1 MEVQMEQIADILSLD
16 PVLFLSN
23 QKAEALIWQSF
34 SLKGKPTTTKR
45 NLSIL
50 NFSFSSKS
58 IFHNAFCNRISA
70 FVGDL

>member
-34 SLKGKPTTTKR
+34 SLKGLIDYKGSSCTVDFFPR
-45 NLSIL
+45 V
-50 NFSFSSKS
+50 NFL
-58 IFHNAFCNRISA
+58 IGICW
-70 FVGDL
+70 